1 MAQGGIIK
9 RVLTFN
15 GVLLVIALIDCH
27 QEPEIIDSYLAV
39 SSTPQGAEVY
49 IEDTLTEYRTNCVI
63 PDLEPGEYKISLK
76 LYDLPEWST
85 IVKVEEGDT
94 AKVDAVFPINE
105 GAIKWVYPIGDYY
118 RGYQPAIGPD
128 GTVYLYKGNLFA
140 LNPDGSV
147 KWTYSAEG
155 SSEWATIGPDGTIYI
170 EQNEHETAKI
180 CALTS
185 SGSLKWKFQI
195 DSIRAVSTAFAIG
208 AEGTIYFAIDNY
220 LFSLP
225 KSWLYSLTY
234 DGALKWKKEITYAGI
249 PVIGADGTVYVNS
262 RHYLY
267 AFDPDGDLKWTYQ
280 GTDWISIP
288 AIGSDGTLYFGE
300 GDYLCALS
308 PNGILKW
315 KHQTSG
321 TVYSPSIGSEGN
333 IYFASTIWEWEE
345 DEWGEEWAYPV
356 NAYLYCFSSSGNVL
370 WKSNLAQ
377 WSGSTPAIGS
387 DGSIYATTFE
397 VISHKEIQ
405 SLYAF
410 DSEGKFK
417 WKCDGP
423 STTSSP
429 AIGND
434 GTIYV
439 YGYSEFYAIQSSSF
453 GLVSSPWPKY
463 AHDNQNTGRWGGP

>member
-1 MAQGGIIK
+1 MK

-15 GVLLVIALIDCH
+15 GIVFVIALIACH
-27 QEPEIIDSYLAV
+27 QEPEIIGTYLAV
-39 SSTPQGAEVY
+39 SSTPQGADVY
-49 IEDTLTEYRTNCVI
+49 IDDSLTEYQTNCVI
-63 PDLEPGEYKISLK
+63 PDIEPGEYKISLK
-76 LYDLPEWST
+76 LYDFPEWST
-85 IVKVEEGDT
+85 LVKVEENDT
-94 AKVDAVFPINE
+94 TKVDAVLAINE
-105 GAIKWVYPIGDYY
+105 GTIKWVYPIGDYY

-128 GTVYLYKGNLFA
+128 GTVYLYKGDLTA
-140 LNPDGSV
+140 LNPNGTV
-147 KWTYSAEG
+147 KWVYSATGG
-155 SSEWATIGPDGTIYI
+155 SKWATIGSDGTIYI

-185 SGSLKWKFQI
+185 SGSLKWEFQI

-234 DGALKWKKEITYAGI
+234 DGALKWKKEITYPGT
-249 PVIGADGTVYVNS
+249 PVIGVDGTVYVGGGK
-262 RHYLY
+262 YLF
-267 AFDPDGDLKWTYQ
+267 AFSSGGNLKWAFQ
-280 GTDWISIP
+280 RGTTPP
-288 AIGSDGTLYFGE
+288 AIGSDGTLYFSS
-300 GDYLCALS
+300 GDDFCALS

-315 KHQTSG
+315 RYQSSG
-321 TVYSPSIGSEGN
+321 TFNAPSLGSDGC
-333 IYFASTIWEWEE
+333 IYVTNTIWEWEE
-345 DEWGEEWAYPV
+345 DEWGEEWLCPV
-356 NAYLYCFSSSGNVL
+356 DAYLYCFSSSGNVL
-370 WKSNLAQ
+370 WKSDLAQ
-377 WSGSTPAIGS
+377 WSRSTPAIGS

-423 STTSSP
+423 STTCSP

-434 GTIYV
+434 GTVYV
-439 YGYSEFYAIQSSSF
+439 YGYSKFYAIQTTSF
-453 GLVSSPWPKY
+453 GLADSPWPKY
-463 AHDNQNTGRWGGP
+463 MHDNQNTGRWGGP